1 MASDDKQLGTNLA
14 SNSVVLAAL
23 VAAGT
28 TYFVNH
34 EAPLQGSRP
43 AMVEPQIHEMAGTQ
57 EIDARLWQDPFAAV
71 ARSLAKLNRSEAE
84 QRCREIPLL
93 DRHCKSPLTGVDE
106 KTLVIGV
113 GVSGGSYPED
123 GESRRRTR
131 YAVLAGLHKA
141 RFVPADA
148 QHIDYFRLPPE
159 HPALPAPPDQKPA
172 PLDRPLL
179 VVPYE
184 RFLSADS
191 QGPPRTVIVLWL
203 DETDALGNN
212 PLRNIERL
220 AIFLRTGDGGKAA
233 NAQFRIL
240 GPNTSDILRAMEE
253 EASLGAGP
261 PPGHGATDCRA
272 KKEDQ
277 ERWPG
282 LKGIRFYTY
291 GASAE
296 DHTLLEGLPTSCTS
310 VHDYFANLGLNL
322 QRTIATD
329 DVLARGIVSELE
341 RRGIKPGGV
350 PTDHLAL
357 ISEWDTFYGQTL
369 PGTMERCFEDPAKCS
384 QKENAGHTWVH
395 KLTYLRGLD
404 GQLPGA
410 QGSEDRKAGKGTA
423 EADSK
428 SSPMG
433 FLKTKTDAQESD
445 RPNGQGQFD
454 YLRRLTAHLRTIDE
468 ELRQSGKGR
477 IRAIGILGSDVFDK
491 LLVLRALRPEFPD
504 ALFFTTDFDATL
516 TMGSE
521 LSWTRNLIISSSFGP
536 ELRDEIQGEI
546 PPFRSSY
553 QTSAFLATNLV
564 TGDPNDG
571 WNPCSGEAQLTQW
584 LSQPRI
590 FEIERTGDVLPF
602 PARKAITQNIAQAQ
616 NGCQNV
622 PPPVAQ
628 NGSTEEG
635 RSVSSGDGDRSPPAR
650 PAAGPPEAVC
660 ANDLLSCGDIQPPKE
675 ALFPKPVGLERIA
688 RSLAGATLLSLLTL
702 CIRRVRE
709 RAGVEVGL
717 VGLMIGAAAAVCYN
731 WERFAAWLTEYGEGE
746 PIELMQGVSIWPI
759 VLLRALSTVLSIF
772 LLWRAWR
779 KLDKNLVEIARAMN
793 LPMPNLAI
801 TAEREADK
809 GHSLWKKLVRTFSY
823 SLRERQPDMS
833 KPYNINTAWSE
844 YVYQGRWV
852 ARLLRV
858 VVYVA
863 AWFCLWKYV
872 LSPMMG
878 RPITFQRGELSQ
890 TVYML
895 TSRVDAI
902 TMLAVMS
909 LVFDATLLCLR
920 FVKELCRSSTEWP
933 AETTAQF
940 GDRLGLEHQFVDE
953 SIDLDFVAKRTSC
966 ISTLIYYPF
975 ILIALLFVSR
985 STVFANYSPTLTVL
999 AFHGTCLTIV
1009 FGCAI
1014 ALCLAAQAVRSAAKR
1029 NLTDGV
1035 ICAKGPC
1042 AKESDDGGRRA
1053 GQLEALLVRVD
1064 GLREGAFS
1072 PLSQQP
1078 LVRALLL
1085 PLSGFGWTK
1094 LLENGMLPGL

>member
-1 MASDDKQLGTNLA
+1 M
-14 SNSVVLAAL
+14 
-23 VAAGT
+23 
-28 TYFVNH
+28 
-34 EAPLQGSRP
+34 
-43 AMVEPQIHEMAGTQ
+43 
-57 EIDARLWQDPFAAV
+57 
-71 ARSLAKLNRSEAE
+71 
-84 QRCREIPLL
+84 
-93 DRHCKSPLTGVDE
+93 
-106 KTLVIGV
+106 
-113 GVSGGSYPED
+113 
-123 GESRRRTR
+123 
-131 YAVLAGLHKA
+131 
-141 RFVPADA
+141 
-148 QHIDYFRLPPE
+148 
-159 HPALPAPPDQKPA
+159 
-172 PLDRPLL
+172 
-179 VVPYE
+179 
-184 RFLSADS
+184 
-191 QGPPRTVIVLWL
+191 
-203 DETDALGNN
+203 
-212 PLRNIERL
+212 
-220 AIFLRTGDGGKAA
+220 
-233 NAQFRIL
+233 
-240 GPNTSDILRAMEE
+240 
-253 EASLGAGP
+253 
-261 PPGHGATDCRA
+261 
-272 KKEDQ
+272 
-277 ERWPG
+277 
-282 LKGIRFYTY
+282 
-291 GASAE
+291 
-296 DHTLLEGLPTSCTS
+296 
-310 VHDYFANLGLNL
+310 
-322 QRTIATD
+322 
-329 DVLARGIVSELE
+329 LARGIVSELE
-341 RRGIKPGGV
+341 RRRIKPGRV

-384 QKENAGHTWVH
+384 QKENAGHKWVH

-410 QGSEDRKAGKGTA
+410 QGSDDRKAGKGTG

-433 FLKTKTDAQESD
+433 FLKTQTGVQESD

-454 YLRRLTAHLRTIDE
+454 YLRRLTAHLRNTDE
-468 ELRQSGKGR
+468 ELRQSGEGR

-491 LLVLRALRPEFPD
+491 LLVLRAVRPEFPD

-536 ELRDEIQGEI
+536 ELRNEIQGEV

-553 QTSAFLATNLV
+553 QTSAFLATDLV
-564 TGDPNDG
+564 IGAPNDG
-571 WNPCSGEAQLTQW
+571 WNPCSGEAQLIQW
-584 LSQPRI
+584 LSQPQI
-590 FEIERTGDVLPF
+590 FEIERAGGVLPF
-602 PARKAITQNIAQAQ
+602 PSGKAVAQNIAQTQ
-616 NGCQNV
+616 NGCQNI
-622 PPPVAQ
+622 PPHVAQ
-628 NGSTEEG
+628 NDSTEEG
-635 RSVSSGDGDRSPPAR
+635 RSVSSGDGDRSPSVP
-650 PAAGPPEAVC
+650 PAADPPKAVC
-660 ANDLLSCGDIQPPKE
+660 ENELLSCGDIQPPKE
-675 ALFPKPVGLERIA
+675 VLFPKPVGLDRIA
-688 RSLAGATLLSLLTL
+688 WTLAGATLLILLTL

-709 RAGVEVGL
+709 RASVEVGL
-717 VGLMIGAAAAVCYN
+717 VGLITGAAAAACYN
-731 WERFAAWLTEYGEGE
+731 WERFAAWLTEYGKGE
-746 PIELMQGVSIWPI
+746 PIELMQGVSVWPTI
-759 VLLRALSTVLSIF
+759 LLRSLSIVLSIY
-772 LLWRAWR
+772 LLWRAWQ
-779 KLDKNLVEIARAMN
+779 KLDKNLYEIAREMN

-801 TAEREADK
+801 AAEREADT
-809 GHSLWKKLVRTFSY
+809 GHSLWKKLVRMFSY

-872 LSPMMG
+872 VSPMMG
-878 RPITFQRGELSQ
+878 RPITPWRGELSQ
-890 TVYML
+890 TVYKL
-895 TSRVDAI
+895 TSRVDVI
-902 TMLAVMS
+902 SMLAVMY

-933 AETTAQF
+933 AKTKAQF
-940 GDRLGLEHQFVDE
+940 EGRLGLEQQFVNE

-975 ILIALLFVSR
+975 ILIALLLVSR
-985 STVFANYSPTLTVL
+985 STVFANYTPNLTVL
-999 AFHGTCLTIV
+999 VFHGTCLTIV

-1014 ALCLAAQAVRSAAKR
+1014 ALCLAAQAVRSAAKQ

-1053 GQLEALLVRVD
+1053 GQLEAVLVRVD